1 MRTNLKNRCLRSFRP
16 IVALLEERSLLSSL
30 SLTVTTLADDQIS
43 PIHGQTTLRDAIT
56 QADARTTNQYVITF
70 AVNGTIDLTKALP
83 DLKNNITLEG
93 PGASKLIVKRNS
105 SAAAFS
111 VFTVDSGETVRLFGM
126 TIAGGNSING
136 GGIYN
141 DGTLTVTSSI
151 FISNS
156 ATDGWGGG
164 ICNDGTVTVNNSIFT
179 HNSATDGDGGGI
191 YNDGTLTVTS
201 STFTDNSVTDGDGGG
216 GIDNDGTLTVTD
228 SIFISNTAT
237 DGGGGGICNDGTLTV
252 TDSIFISNT
261 ATDGGGGIYNDGTL
275 TVTDSIFI
283 SNSATD
289 GWGGGICNDGT
300 VTVKYSI
307 FTQNSATDGAGIASD
322 GTVTVKYS
330 IFANNSATDGGG
342 INCLNMST
350 LINANNSFC
359 YNSGGNVDV
368 YASGCFAAGTLV
380 ATEHGLRRIEEINS
394 GDNVYAYDHEARKWI
409 LANVIEPLTHTYSGD
424 VITIVVGGD
433 KIKATGNHPFWVAS
447 GDHLDT
453 RPVAKDV
460 PIHEQGTTNNGRW
473 VEARDLRVGD
483 TLLRNNEKTVKV
495 DNVDLYKDHM
505 SVHNLEISMIHN
517 YSVGSIGVLVH
528 NKV

>member
-141 DGTLTVTSSI
+141 DGTLTVTS
-151 FISNS
+151 
-156 ATDGWGGG
+156 
-164 ICNDGTVTVNNSIFT
+164 
-179 HNSATDGDGGGI
+179 
-191 YNDGTLTVTS
+191 
-201 STFTDNSVTDGDGGG
+201 
-216 GIDNDGTLTVTD
+216 
-228 SIFISNTAT
+228 
-237 DGGGGGICNDGTLTV
+237 
-252 TDSIFISNT
+252 
-261 ATDGGGGIYNDGTL
+261 
-275 TVTDSIFI
+275 SIFI

>member
-1 MRTNLKNRCLRSFRP
+1 MRTNLKNRRLRSFRP

-93 PGASKLIVKRNS
+93 PGASKLIVTRNS
-105 SAAAFS
+105 SAVAFS

-126 TIAGGNSING
+126 TIAGGNSIYG

-141 DGTLTVTSSI
+141 DGTLTVTDCI

-164 ICNDGTVTVNNSIFT
+164 ICNDGTLTVTDCIFISNT
-179 HNSATDGDGGGI
+179 ATDGWGGGI

-201 STFTDNSVTDGDGGG
+201 STFTDNSVTDG
-216 GIDNDGTLTVTD
+216 
-228 SIFISNTAT
+228 
-237 DGGGGGICNDGTLTV
+237 C
-252 TDSIFISNT
+252 
-261 ATDGGGGIYNDGTL
+261 GGGIYNDDDGKL

-300 VTVKYSI
+300 VTVNNCI
-307 FTQNSATDGAGIASD
+307 FTHNSATDGAGIASD
-322 GTVTVKYS
+322 GTLTVKYS

-342 INCLNMST
+342 INYLNTST
-350 LINANNSFC
+350 LINANNIFY
-359 YNSGGNVDV
+359 YNIGGNV
-368 YASGCFAAGTLV
+368 YAQASGGCFAAGTLV
-380 ATEHGLRRIEEINS
+380 ATEHGLRPIEEINS
-394 GDNVYAYDHEARKWI
+394 GDTVYAYDHEARKWI

-483 TLLRNNEKTVKV
+483 TLLRNNEDTVNV
-495 DNVDLYKDHM
+495 DNIYLIKENM
-505 SVHNLEISMIHN
+505 SVHNLEISMMHN

-528 NKV
+528 NKVQ

>member
-164 ICNDGTVTVNNSIFT
+164 ICNDGTVTV
-179 HNSATDGDGGGI
+179 
-191 YNDGTLTVTS
+191 
-201 STFTDNSVTDGDGGG
+201 
-216 GIDNDGTLTVTD
+216 
-228 SIFISNTAT
+228 
-237 DGGGGGICNDGTLTV
+237 
-252 TDSIFISNT
+252 
-261 ATDGGGGIYNDGTL
+261 
-275 TVTDSIFI
+275 
-283 SNSATD
+283 
-289 GWGGGICNDGT
+289 
-300 VTVKYSI
+300 KYSI

-322 GTVTVKYS
+322 GTLTVKYS
-330 IFANNSATDGGG
+330 IFASNSATDGGG
-342 INCLNMST
+342 INYLNTIT
-350 LINANNSFC
+350 LINANNIFC
-359 YNSGGNVDV
+359 YNIGGNVDV

-380 ATEHGLRRIEEINS
+380 TTEHGLRRIEEINS

-453 RPVAKDV
+453 RPVVKDV

-483 TLLRNNEKTVKV
+483 TLLRNNENTVKV

>member
-1 MRTNLKNRCLRSFRP
+1 MRTNLKNRRLRSFRP

-93 PGASKLIVKRNS
+93 PGASKLIVTRNS
-105 SAAAFS
+105 SAVAFS

-126 TIAGGNSING
+126 TIAGGNSI
-136 GGIYN
+136 Y
-141 DGTLTVTSSI
+141 
-151 FISNS
+151 
-156 ATDGWGGG
+156 
-164 ICNDGTVTVNNSIFT
+164 
-179 HNSATDGDGGGI
+179 GGGI

-201 STFTDNSVTDGDGGG
+201 STFTDNSVTDG
-216 GIDNDGTLTVTD
+216 
-228 SIFISNTAT
+228 
-237 DGGGGGICNDGTLTV
+237 C
-252 TDSIFISNT
+252 
-261 ATDGGGGIYNDGTL
+261 GGGIYNDDDGKL

-300 VTVKYSI
+300 VTVNNCI
-307 FTQNSATDGAGIASD
+307 FTHNSATDGAGIASD
-322 GTVTVKYS
+322 GTLTVKYS

-342 INCLNMST
+342 INYLNTST
-350 LINANNSFC
+350 LINANNIFY
-359 YNSGGNVDV
+359 YNIGGNV
-368 YASGCFAAGTLV
+368 YAQASGGCFAAGTLV
-380 ATEHGLRRIEEINS
+380 ATEHGLRPIEEINS
-394 GDNVYAYDHEARKWI
+394 GDTVYAYDHEARKWI

-483 TLLRNNEKTVKV
+483 TLLRNNEDTVNV
-495 DNVDLYKDHM
+495 DNIYLIKENM
-505 SVHNLEISMIHN
+505 SVHNLEISMMHN

-528 NKV
+528 NKVQ

>member
-216 GIDNDGTLTVTD
+216 GID
-228 SIFISNTAT
+228 
-237 DGGGGGICNDGTLTV
+237 
-252 TDSIFISNT
+252 
-261 ATDGGGGIYNDGTL
+261 NDGTL